1 MKQYQNIQL
10 YVKNNKHM
18 QYSIKVESHNSEN
31 VTFFNMTQ
39 RCLGDTRF
47 ILLLIHFQLWAAAL
61 CHQIGRYFLLH
72 LIF

>member
-1 MKQYQNIQL
+1 MQHQNIQSFA
-10 YVKNNKHM
+10 KNNKHM

-61 CHQIGRYFLLH
+61 CHQICRYFLLH